1 MNARVALAALLL
13 LVAGVQAA
21 RAADG
26 GMELG
31 RKVFTETAQPSCKIC
46 HTLHAAGAEGKVG
59 PSLDELK
66 PDLEKALQAVRN
78 GSGVMPAF
86 RDKLTAEEIDAVA
99 NFVSRAAGR
108 TD

>member
-1 MNARVALAALLL
+1 VNARVALAALLL

-21 RAADG
+21 RAADV

-46 HTLHAAGAEGKVG
+46 HTLQAAGAEGKVG
-59 PSLDELK
+59 PSLDELQ

-108 TD
+108 AD